1 MATQKQ
7 IDANR
12 ANALNSTGP
21 NTPAGKAA
29 VRLNALQHG
38 LTARDAVLP
47 FEDKDQFD
55 EFAKSY
61 EEHFK
66 PLGPV
71 EILLVQHIVMAAWRL
86 CRVRGMETAAF
97 ELRLAEHASG
107 LDHECRGLSGL
118 HRLASVFLRD
128 VRDANSLTV
137 LARYETRVERS
148 FYRALHELQRLRS
161 GPENKMAKQ
170 SQSAPEPLP
179 QKDLPPRRES
189 GTADN
194 DAGQEDQHPAH
205 HDLQRRADERRIH
218 EVMADVADGG
228 QFNRHDNARQRKRE
242 TEVGNQERQRV
253 ADPAGRGH

>member
-21 NTPAGKAA
+21 NTPVGKAA

-38 LTARDAVLP
+38 LTAQDAVLP

-55 EFAKSY
+55 EIAKSY
-61 EEHFK
+61 EEHYK

-71 EILLVQHIVMAAWRL
+71 EILLVQQIVMAAWRL
-86 CRVRGMETAAF
+86 CRLRGMETAAF
-97 ELRLAEHASG
+97 ELSLAKHASG

-128 VRDANSLTV
+128 VRDANPLTV

-148 FYRALHELQRLRS
+148 FYRALHELERLQATRPPAS
-161 GPENKMAKQ
+161 EDDSAKQ
-170 SQSAPEPLP
+170 TQFTPDPLP
-179 QKDLPPRRES
+179 PKDLPPPSDNPPISKSSNRQITQSLNRPIRDIVTPASTEFDIS
-189 GTADN
+189 G
-194 DAGQEDQHPAH
+194 
-205 HDLQRRADERRIH
+205 
-218 EVMADVADGG
+218 
-228 QFNRHDNARQRKRE
+228 
-242 TEVGNQERQRV
+242 
-253 ADPAGRGH
+253 